1 MSAEAVALAS
11 ASGAR
16 KRAAAYL
23 ELTKPRVLAMVLLTT
38 LVGFYLGSAERFD
51 LWLALNTLFGTALA
65 AGGTLALNQYFER
78 RIDALMIR
86 TQHRP
91 LPEGRLSPPEALVFG
106 LVTTVGGCAWLWVAA
121 NFLAAAVTAAIALLY
136 LFGYTPLKRVSW
148 LCHAVGAVPGAL
160 PPVAGWAAAS
170 GRLGLEPFI
179 LFLIMCLW
187 QLPHSLSIARLYQSD
202 YARAGISM
210 LPLAGGRGNPLG
222 NPRLNPVDK
231 LILLDCIAL
240 IAAGA
245 LPTLLGFAGWIALT
259 VALTLGAMMLTFGL
273 RLARNPNAAAAARRV
288 MFASLLYLPIVFL
301 VIVLDR
307 V

>member
-1 MSAEAVALAS
+1 MNAEAVALAP

-16 KRAAAYL
+16 KRAAAYF
-23 ELTKPRVLAMVLLTT
+23 ELTKPRVVAMVLLTT

-51 LWLALNTLFGTALA
+51 LWLALNTLAATALA
-65 AGGTLALNQYFER
+65 AGGTLALNEYFER

-86 TQHRP
+86 TQHHP

-106 LVTTVGGCAWLWVAA
+106 VVATVAGCVWLWVAA

-136 LFGYTPLKRVSW
+136 LFAYTPLKRVSW

-160 PPVAGWAAAS
+160 PPVAGWAAAN
-170 GRLGLEPFI
+170 GRLGVEPLI

-210 LPLAGGRGNPLG
+210 LPLAGRG
-222 NPRLNPVDK
+222 NPVDK
-231 LILLDCIAL
+231 VILLDCLAL
-240 IAAGA
+240 IAAGT
-245 LPTLLGFAGWIALT
+245 LPTLLGFAGRVSLLVA
-259 VALTLGAMMLTFGL
+259 VALGVMMLTFGL
-273 RLARNPNAAAAARRV
+273 RLARTPNAAAAARRV
-288 MFASLLYLPIVFL
+288 MFASLFYLPIVFL

-307 V
+307 A

>member
-1 MSAEAVALAS
+1 MSAEAVALAP

-16 KRAAAYL
+16 KRVAAYI

-51 LWLALNTLFGTALA
+51 LWLALNTLAGTALA

-78 RIDALMIR
+78 GIDALMLR

-106 LVTTVGGCAWLWVAA
+106 VGATLAGCAWLWLAA
-121 NFLAAAVTAAIALLY
+121 NLLSAAVTTAIALLY
-136 LFGYTPLKRVSW
+136 LFAYTPLKRVSW
-148 LCHAVGAVPGAL
+148 ICHAVGAVPGAL

-170 GRLGLEPFI
+170 GRLGGEALI

-210 LPLAGGRGNPLG
+210 LPLKGGRGNP
-222 NPRLNPVDK
+222 VDR
-231 LILLDCIAL
+231 LILLDCVAL
-240 IAAGA
+240 VAAGA
-245 LPTLLGFAGWIALT
+245 LPTLLGFAGRISLLVA
-259 VALTLGAMMLTFGL
+259 VALGLMMLAFGL

-288 MFASLLYLPIVFL
+288 MFASLIYLPIVFL

>member
-1 MSAEAVALAS
+1 MSAEAVALAP
-11 ASGAR
+11 ASGVR
-16 KRAAAYL
+16 NRVAAYF

-51 LWLALNTLFGTALA
+51 LWLALNTLAGTALA

-78 RIDALMIR
+78 GIDALMLR

-106 LVTTVGGCAWLWVAA
+106 VVATLAGCAWLWAAA
-121 NFLAAAVTAAIALLY
+121 NLLSAAVTAAIALLY
-136 LFGYTPLKRVSW
+136 LFAYTPLKRVSW
-148 LCHAVGAVPGAL
+148 ICHAVGAVPGAL

-170 GRLGLEPFI
+170 GRLGVEPLI

-210 LPLAGGRGNPLG
+210 LPLKGGRGNP
-222 NPRLNPVDK
+222 VDR
-231 LILLDCIAL
+231 LILLDCGAL

-245 LPTLLGFAGWIALT
+245 LPTLLGFAGRVSLLVA
-259 VALTLGAMMLTFGL
+259 VALGVMMLAFGL

>member
-1 MSAEAVALAS
+1 MSAEAVALAP

-16 KRAAAYL
+16 KRVAAYI

-51 LWLALNTLFGTALA
+51 LWLALNTLAATALA

-78 RIDALMIR
+78 GIDALMIR

-91 LPEGRLSPPEALVFG
+91 LPERRLTPPEALVFG
-106 LVTTVGGCAWLWVAA
+106 IVATLAGCAWLWAAA
-121 NFLAAAVTAAIALLY
+121 NLLAAAVTAAIALLY
-136 LFGYTPLKRVSW
+136 LFAYTPLKRVSW
-148 LCHAVGAVPGAL
+148 ICHAVGAVPGAL

-170 GRLGLEPFI
+170 GRLGAEPLI

-187 QLPHSLSIARLYQSD
+187 QLPHSLSIARLYQND

-210 LPLAGGRGNPLG
+210 LPLKGGRG
-222 NPRLNPVDK
+222 NPVDK
-231 LILLDCIAL
+231 LILLDCVAL

-245 LPTLLGFAGWIALT
+245 LPTLLGFAGRISLLVA
-259 VALTLGAMMLTFGL
+259 VALGIMMLTFGI
-273 RLARNPNAAAAARRV
+273 RLARNPNTAAAARRV

-301 VIVLDR
+301 AIVLDR

>member
-1 MSAEAVALAS
+1 MSTEAVALES
-11 ASGAR
+11 LSGGR
-16 KRAAAYL
+16 KRLAAYF
-23 ELTKPRVLAMVLLTT
+23 ELTKPRVVAMVLLTT
-38 LVGFYLGSAERFD
+38 LVGFYLGSAEHFD
-51 LWLALNTLFGTALA
+51 LWLALNTLAGTALA

-91 LPEGRLSPPEALVFG
+91 LPQGRLTPAEALIFG
-106 LVTTVGGCAWLWVAA
+106 FVATVAGCAWLWLTA
-121 NFLAAAVTAAIALLY
+121 NLLAAAVTAAISLLY
-136 LFGYTPLKRVSW
+136 LFAYTPLKRVSW
-148 LCHAVGAVPGAL
+148 ICHAVGAVPGAL

-170 GRLGLEPFI
+170 GKLGLEPFV

-210 LPLAGGRGNPLG
+210 LPLARGRGNP
-222 NPRLNPVDK
+222 VDQ
-231 LILLDCIAL
+231 LILIDCVAL
-240 IAAGA
+240 ILAGA
-245 LPTLLGFAGWIALT
+245 LPTMLGFAGRVSLM
-259 VALTLGAMMLTFGL
+259 VALALGGMMLFFGL
-273 RLARNPNAAAAARRV
+273 RLARNPDAATAARRV
-288 MFASLLYLPIVFL
+288 MFASLFYLPIVFL

>member
-1 MSAEAVALAS
+1 MSVEAVALAP
-11 ASGAR
+11 ASGTR
-16 KRAAAYL
+16 KRAAAYI

-51 LWLALNTLFGTALA
+51 LWLALNTLAGTALA

-78 RIDALMIR
+78 GIDALMLR

-91 LPEGRLSPPEALVFG
+91 LPEGRLNPPEALVFG
-106 LVTTVGGCAWLWVAA
+106 VVATLAGCAWLWATA
-121 NFLAAAVTAAIALLY
+121 NLLSAAVTAAIALLY
-136 LFGYTPLKRVSW
+136 LFAYTPLKRVSW
-148 LCHAVGAVPGAL
+148 ICHAVGAVPGAL

-170 GRLGLEPFI
+170 GRLGVEPLI

-210 LPLAGGRGNPLG
+210 LPLKGGRGNP
-222 NPRLNPVDK
+222 VDR
-231 LILLDCIAL
+231 LILLDCLAL

-245 LPTLLGFAGWIALT
+245 LPTLLGFAGRISLLVA
-259 VALTLGAMMLTFGL
+259 VALGLMMLAFGL

>member
-11 ASGAR
+11 ASCAR

-106 LVTTVGGCAWLWVAA
+106 LVATVAGCAWLWATT

-136 LFGYTPLKRVSW
+136 LFAYTPLKRVSW
-148 LCHAVGAVPGAL
+148 ICHAVGAVPGAL

-170 GRLGLEPFI
+170 GRLGLEPLL

-210 LPLAGGRGNPLG
+210 LPLAGGRGNP
-222 NPRLNPVDK
+222 VDK
-231 LILLDCIAL
+231 LILLDSVAL

-245 LPTLLGFAGWIALT
+245 LPTLLGFAGWISMA
-259 VALTLGAMMLTFGL
+259 VALALGAMMLTFGL
-273 RLARNPNAAAAARRV
+273 RLARNPNAAAAARSV

>member
-78 RIDALMIR
+78 RIDALMLR

-106 LVTTVGGCAWLWVAA
+106 LVATVAGCAWLWAA
-121 NFLAAAVTAAIALLY
+121 TNFLAAAVTATIALLY
-136 LFGYTPLKRVSW
+136 LFAYTPLKRVSW
-148 LCHAVGAVPGAL
+148 VCHAVGAVPGAL

-170 GRLGLEPFI
+170 GRLGLEPLI

-210 LPLAGGRGNPLG
+210 LPLAGGRGNP
-222 NPRLNPVDK
+222 VDK
-231 LILLDCIAL
+231 VILLDCLAL

-245 LPTLLGFAGWIALT
+245 LPTLLGFAGWISLA
-259 VALTLGAMMLTFGL
+259 VAVALGAMMLTFGL
-273 RLARNPNAAAAARRV
+273 RLARNPNAAAAARSV

>member
-1 MSAEAVALAS
+1 MNAEAVALAS

-16 KRAAAYL
+16 KRAAAYF
-23 ELTKPRVLAMVLLTT
+23 ELTKPRVVAMVLLTT

-51 LWLALNTLFGTALA
+51 LWLALNTLFATALA

-91 LPEGRLSPPEALVFG
+91 LPEGRLTPPEALVFG
-106 LVTTVGGCAWLWVAA
+106 IVATVAGCAWLWVAA

-136 LFGYTPLKRVSW
+136 LFAYTPLKRVSW

-170 GRLGLEPFI
+170 GRLGVEPLI

-210 LPLAGGRGNPLG
+210 LPLAGGRGNP
-222 NPRLNPVDK
+222 VDK
-231 LILLDCIAL
+231 VILLDCVAL
-240 IAAGA
+240 IVAGA
-245 LPTLLGFAGWIALT
+245 LPTLLGFAGRISLLVA
-259 VALTLGAMMLTFGL
+259 VALGVMMLAFGL
-273 RLARNPNAAAAARRV
+273 RLARTPNAAAAARRV
-288 MFASLLYLPIVFL
+288 MFASLFYLPIVFL

-307 V
+307 A

>member
-11 ASGAR
+11 ASCAR

-106 LVTTVGGCAWLWVAA
+106 LVATVAGCAWLWAGT

-136 LFGYTPLKRVSW
+136 LFAYTPLKRVSW
-148 LCHAVGAVPGAL
+148 ICHAVGAVPGAL

-170 GRLGLEPFI
+170 GRLGLEPLL

-210 LPLAGGRGNPLG
+210 LPLAGGRGNP
-222 NPRLNPVDK
+222 VDK
-231 LILLDCIAL
+231 LILLDSVAL

-245 LPTLLGFAGWIALT
+245 LPTLLGFAGWISMA
-259 VALTLGAMMLTFGL
+259 VALALGAMMLTFGL
-273 RLARNPNAAAAARRV
+273 RLARNPNAAAAARSV

>member
-1 MSAEAVALAS
+1 MSAEAVVLAP

-16 KRAAAYL
+16 KRTAAFV
-23 ELTKPRVLAMVLLTT
+23 ELTKPRVVAMVLLTT

-51 LWLALNTLFGTALA
+51 LLLALNTLAATALA

-106 LVTTVGGCAWLWVAA
+106 IVATVAGCVWLWVAA
-121 NFLAAAVTAAIALLY
+121 NFLAAAVTAVITLLY
-136 LFGYTPLKRVSW
+136 LFAYTPLKRVSW
-148 LCHAVGAVPGAL
+148 ICHAVGAVPGAL

-170 GRLGLEPFI
+170 GRLGVEPLI

-202 YARAGISM
+202 YERAGISM
-210 LPLAGGRGNPLG
+210 LPLAGGRGNP
-222 NPRLNPVDK
+222 VDRV
-231 LILLDCIAL
+231 ILLDCAAL
-240 IAAGA
+240 ILAGA
-245 LPTLLGFAGWIALT
+245 LPTLLGFAGWISLLVA
-259 VALTLGAMMLTFGL
+259 VALGGMMLIFGL
-273 RLARNPNAAAAARRV
+273 KLARTPNAAAAARRV
-288 MFASLLYLPIVFL
+288 MFASLFYLPIVFL

>member
-78 RIDALMIR
+78 RVDALMLR

-106 LVTTVGGCAWLWVAA
+106 LVATVAGCAWLWAAA
-121 NFLAAAVTAAIALLY
+121 NFLAAAVTATIALLY
-136 LFGYTPLKRVSW
+136 LFAYTPLKRVSW
-148 LCHAVGAVPGAL
+148 VCHAVGAVPGAL

-170 GRLGLEPFI
+170 GRLGLEPLI

-210 LPLAGGRGNPLG
+210 LPLAGGRGNP
-222 NPRLNPVDK
+222 VDK
-231 LILLDCIAL
+231 VILLDCLAL
-240 IAAGA
+240 IAAGT
-245 LPTLLGFAGWIALT
+245 LPTLLGFAGWISLA
-259 VALTLGAMMLTFGL
+259 VALALGAMMLTFGL
-273 RLARNPNAAAAARRV
+273 RLARNPNAAAAARSV

>member
-1 MSAEAVALAS
+1 VNAEAVALAP

-16 KRAAAYL
+16 KRAASYF
-23 ELTKPRVLAMVLLTT
+23 ELTKPRVVAMVLLTT

-51 LWLALNTLFGTALA
+51 FWLALNTLAATALA

-78 RIDALMIR
+78 GIDALMIR

-91 LPEGRLSPPEALVFG
+91 LPEGRLTPPEALVFG
-106 LVTTVGGCAWLWVAA
+106 IIATVTGCAWLWVAA
-121 NFLAAAVTAAIALLY
+121 NFLAAAVTAGITVLY
-136 LFGYTPLKRVSW
+136 LFAYTPLKRVSW

-170 GRLGLEPFI
+170 GRLGVEPLI

-187 QLPHSLSIARLYQSD
+187 QLPHSLSIARLYQND

-210 LPLAGGRGNPLG
+210 LPLAGGRGNP
-222 NPRLNPVDK
+222 VDRV
-231 LILLDCIAL
+231 ILLDCVAL
-240 IAAGA
+240 IVAGA
-245 LPTLLGFAGWIALT
+245 LPTLLGFAGRVSLLVA
-259 VALTLGAMMLTFGL
+259 VALGVMMLVFGL
-273 RLARNPNAAAAARRV
+273 RLARTPNAAAAARRV
-288 MFASLLYLPIVFL
+288 MFASLFYLPIVFL

-307 V
+307 A

>member
-78 RIDALMIR
+78 RIDALMLR
-86 TQHRP
+86 TRHRP

-106 LVTTVGGCAWLWVAA
+106 LVAAVAGCAWLWTAT
-121 NFLAAAVTAAIALLY
+121 NFLAAAVTATIALLY
-136 LFGYTPLKRVSW
+136 LFAYTPLKRVSW
-148 LCHAVGAVPGAL
+148 ICHAVGAVPGAL

-210 LPLAGGRGNPLG
+210 LPLAGGRGNP
-222 NPRLNPVDK
+222 VDK
-231 LILLDCIAL
+231 VILLDCVAL

-245 LPTLLGFAGWIALT
+245 LPTVLGFAGWISLA
-259 VALTLGAMMLTFGL
+259 VALALGAMMLTFGL
-273 RLARNPNAAAAARRV
+273 RLARNPNAAAAARSV

>member
-1 MSAEAVALAS
+1 
-11 ASGAR
+11 
-16 KRAAAYL
+16 
-23 ELTKPRVLAMVLLTT
+23 MVLLTT

-106 LVTTVGGCAWLWVAA
+106 LVATVAGCAWLWAAA
-121 NFLAAAVTAAIALLY
+121 NLLCAAVTAAIALLY
-136 LFGYTPLKRVSW
+136 LFAYTPLKRVSW
-148 LCHAVGAVPGAL
+148 ICHAVGAVPGAL

-170 GRLGLEPFI
+170 GRLGLEPLI

-187 QLPHSLSIARLYQSD
+187 QLPHSLSIARLYQND

-210 LPLAGGRGNPLG
+210 LPLAGGRGNP
-222 NPRLNPVDK
+222 VDK
-231 LILLDCIAL
+231 LILLDCVAL
-240 IAAGA
+240 IVAGA
-245 LPTLLGFAGWIALT
+245 LPTLLGFAGWISLLVA
-259 VALTLGAMMLTFGL
+259 VALGMMMLTFGL

>member
-1 MSAEAVALAS
+1 MSAEAVALAP
-11 ASGAR
+11 ASGVR
-16 KRAAAYL
+16 KRVAAYF

-51 LWLALNTLFGTALA
+51 LWLALNTLAGTALA

-78 RIDALMIR
+78 GIDALMLR

-106 LVTTVGGCAWLWVAA
+106 IVATLAGCAWLWAAA
-121 NFLAAAVTAAIALLY
+121 NLLSAAVTAAIALLY
-136 LFGYTPLKRVSW
+136 LFAYTPLKRVSW
-148 LCHAVGAVPGAL
+148 ICHAVGAVPGAL

-170 GRLGLEPFI
+170 GRLGVEPLI

-210 LPLAGGRGNPLG
+210 LPLKGGRGNP
-222 NPRLNPVDK
+222 VDR
-231 LILLDCIAL
+231 LILLDCGAL

-245 LPTLLGFAGWIALT
+245 LPTLLGFAGRVSLLVA
-259 VALTLGAMMLTFGL
+259 VALGVMMLAFGL

>member
-16 KRAAAYL
+16 KRVAAYL

-78 RIDALMIR
+78 RIDALMLR

-106 LVTTVGGCAWLWVAA
+106 LVATVAGCAWLWAA
-121 NFLAAAVTAAIALLY
+121 TNFLAAAVTATIALLY
-136 LFGYTPLKRVSW
+136 LFAYTPLKRVSW
-148 LCHAVGAVPGAL
+148 VCHAVGAVPGAL

-170 GRLGLEPFI
+170 GRLGLEPLI

-210 LPLAGGRGNPLG
+210 LPLAGGRGNP
-222 NPRLNPVDK
+222 VDK
-231 LILLDCIAL
+231 VILLDCLAL

-245 LPTLLGFAGWIALT
+245 LPTLLGFAGWISLA
-259 VALTLGAMMLTFGL
+259 VALALGAMMLTFGL
-273 RLARNPNAAAAARRV
+273 SLARNPNAAAAARSV

>member
-11 ASGAR
+11 ASCAR

-106 LVTTVGGCAWLWVAA
+106 LVATVAGCAWLWAGT

-136 LFGYTPLKRVSW
+136 LFAYTPLKRVSW
-148 LCHAVGAVPGAL
+148 ICHAVGAVPGAL

-170 GRLGLEPFI
+170 GRLGLEPLI

-210 LPLAGGRGNPLG
+210 LPLAGGRGNP
-222 NPRLNPVDK
+222 VDK
-231 LILLDCIAL
+231 LILLDSVAL

-245 LPTLLGFAGWIALT
+245 LPTLLGFAGWISMA
-259 VALTLGAMMLTFGL
+259 VALALGAMMLTFGL
-273 RLARNPNAAAAARRV
+273 RLARNPNAAAAARSV

>member
-1 MSAEAVALAS
+1 MSAEAVAYAP
-11 ASGAR
+11 ASGTR
-16 KRAAAYL
+16 KRVAAYF

-38 LVGFYLGSAERFD
+38 LVGFYLGSAEHFD
-51 LWLALNTLFGTALA
+51 LWLALNTLAGTALA

-78 RIDALMIR
+78 GLDALMIR

-91 LPEGRLSPPEALVFG
+91 LPEGRLSPLEALVFG
-106 LVTTVGGCAWLWVAA
+106 VVATIVGCAWLWGAA
-121 NFLAAAVTAAIALLY
+121 NFLSAAVTAVIALLY
-136 LFGYTPLKRVSW
+136 LFAYTPLKRVSW
-148 LCHAVGAVPGAL
+148 ICHVVGAVPGAL

-170 GRLGLEPFI
+170 GRLGIEPFI

-210 LPLAGGRGNPLG
+210 LPLAGGRGN
-222 NPRLNPVDK
+222 RVDK
-231 LILLDCIAL
+231 LILFDCVAL

-245 LPTLLGFAGWIALT
+245 LPTILGFAGWVSMM
-259 VALTLGAMMLTFGL
+259 VAVVLGVMMLAFGL
-273 RLARNPNAAAAARRV
+273 RLARTPNAAAAARRV
-288 MFASLLYLPIVFL
+288 MFASLIYLPIVFL

>member
-1 MSAEAVALAS
+1 MSAEAVALVS
-11 ASGAR
+11 SSGAR
-16 KRAAAYL
+16 KRVAAYL

-38 LVGFYLGSAERFD
+38 LIGFYLGSAERFD
-51 LWLALNTLFGTALA
+51 LWRALNTLLGTALA

-78 RIDALMIR
+78 RIDALMLR

-91 LPEGRLSPPEALVFG
+91 LPEGRLSPPEAMVFG
-106 LVTTVGGCAWLWVAA
+106 LVATAAGCAWLWAAA
-121 NFLAAAVTAAIALLY
+121 NSLAAAVTAAIALLY
-136 LFGYTPLKRVSW
+136 LFAYTPLKRVSW
-148 LCHAVGAVPGAL
+148 ICHAVGAVPGAL

-170 GRLGLEPFI
+170 GKLGLEPFI

-210 LPLAGGRGNPLG
+210 LPLAGGRGNP
-222 NPRLNPVDK
+222 VDK
-231 LILLDCIAL
+231 LILLDCVAL
-240 IAAGA
+240 IAAGT
-245 LPTLLGFAGWIALT
+245 LPTLLGFAGWISFG
-259 VALTLGAMMLTFGL
+259 VAVALGAMMLIFGL

>member
-1 MSAEAVALAS
+1 MSVEAVALAPV
-11 ASGAR
+11 SGAR

-51 LWLALNTLFGTALA
+51 LWLALNTLAGTALA

-78 RIDALMIR
+78 RIDALMLR

-106 LVTTVGGCAWLWVAA
+106 VVATVAGCVWLWVAA
-121 NFLAAAVTAAIALLY
+121 NLLSAAVTAAIALLY
-136 LFGYTPLKRVSW
+136 LFAYTPLKRVSW
-148 LCHAVGAVPGAL
+148 ICHAVGAVPGAL

-170 GRLGLEPFI
+170 GRLGIEPLI

-187 QLPHSLSIARLYQSD
+187 QLPHSLSIARLYQND

-210 LPLAGGRGNPLG
+210 LPLAGGRGNP
-222 NPRLNPVDK
+222 VDK
-231 LILLDCIAL
+231 LILLDCMAL

-245 LPTLLGFAGWIALT
+245 LPTLLGFAGRVSLLVA
-259 VALTLGAMMLTFGL
+259 VALGLMMLTFGL
-273 RLARNPNAAAAARRV
+273 RLARTPNAAAAARRV
-288 MFASLLYLPIVFL
+288 MFASLFYLPIVFL

>member
-1 MSAEAVALAS
+1 VSVEAVALAP

-16 KRAAAYL
+16 KRVAAYI

-51 LWLALNTLFGTALA
+51 FWLALNTLAGTALA

-78 RIDALMIR
+78 GIDALMLR
-86 TQHRP
+86 TRHRP

-106 LVTTVGGCAWLWVAA
+106 VLATVAGCVWLWAAA
-121 NFLAAAVTAAIALLY
+121 NLLAAAVTAAIALLY
-136 LFGYTPLKRVSW
+136 LFAYTPLKRVSW
-148 LCHAVGAVPGAL
+148 ICHAVGAVPGAL

-170 GRLGLEPFI
+170 GRLGVEPFV

-187 QLPHSLSIARLYQSD
+187 QLPHSLSIARLYQND

-210 LPLAGGRGNPLG
+210 LPLAGGRGNP
-222 NPRLNPVDK
+222 VDK
-231 LILLDCIAL
+231 LILLDCLAL

-245 LPTLLGFAGWIALT
+245 LPTALGFAGRVSLL
-259 VALTLGAMMLTFGL
+259 VAVGLGAMMLVFGL
-273 RLARNPNAAAAARRV
+273 RLARTPNAAAAARRV
-288 MFASLLYLPIVFL
+288 MFASLFYLPIVFL

-307 V
+307 I

>member
-1 MSAEAVALAS
+1 MNAEAVALAP
-11 ASGAR
+11 ASGTR
-16 KRAAAYL
+16 KRAAAYF
-23 ELTKPRVLAMVLLTT
+23 ELTKPRVVAMVLLTT
-38 LVGFYLGSAERFD
+38 LVGFYLGSAERFNF
-51 LWLALNTLFGTALA
+51 WLALNTLAATALA

-78 RIDALMIR
+78 GIDALMIR

-91 LPEGRLSPPEALVFG
+91 LPEGRLTPPEALVFG
-106 LVTTVGGCAWLWVAA
+106 IVATVVGCAWLWVAA

-136 LFGYTPLKRVSW
+136 LFAYTPLKRVSW
-148 LCHAVGAVPGAL
+148 ICHAVGAVPGAL

-170 GRLGLEPFI
+170 GRLGVEPLI

-210 LPLAGGRGNPLG
+210 LPLAGGRGNP
-222 NPRLNPVDK
+222 VDK
-231 LILLDCIAL
+231 VILLDCVAL
-240 IAAGA
+240 IMAGA
-245 LPTLLGFAGWIALT
+245 LPTLLGFAGRISLLVA
-259 VALTLGAMMLTFGL
+259 VALGVMMLTFGL
-273 RLARNPNAAAAARRV
+273 RLARTPHAAAAARRV
-288 MFASLLYLPIVFL
+288 MFASLFYLPIVFL

>member
-1 MSAEAVALAS
+1 VSAEAVALAP

-16 KRAAAYL
+16 KRVAAYL

-51 LWLALNTLFGTALA
+51 LWLALNTLAATALA
-65 AGGTLALNQYFER
+65 AGGTLALNQYLER
-78 RIDALMIR
+78 DLDALMIR

-91 LPEGRLSPPEALVFG
+91 LPERRLSPPEALVFG
-106 LVTTVGGCAWLWVAA
+106 VLATVAGCVWLWAAA
-121 NFLAAAVTAAIALLY
+121 NLLAAAVTAAIALLY
-136 LFGYTPLKRVSW
+136 LFAYTPLKKVSW
-148 LCHAVGAVPGAL
+148 ICHAVGAVPGAL

-170 GRLGLEPFI
+170 GRLGVEPFI

-210 LPLAGGRGNPLG
+210 LPLKGGRGNP
-222 NPRLNPVDK
+222 VDR
-231 LILLDCIAL
+231 LILLDCVAL
-240 IAAGA
+240 IAAGV
-245 LPTLLGFAGWIALT
+245 LPTALGFAGRISLLVT
-259 VALTLGAMMLTFGL
+259 VALGVMMLTFGL
-273 RLARNPNAAAAARRV
+273 RLARTPDAAAAARRV

-301 VIVLDR
+301 AIVLDR

>member
-1 MSAEAVALAS
+1 
-11 ASGAR
+11 
-16 KRAAAYL
+16 
-23 ELTKPRVLAMVLLTT
+23 MVLLTT

-106 LVTTVGGCAWLWVAA
+106 LVATVAGCAWLWAAA

-136 LFGYTPLKRVSW
+136 LFAYTPLKRVSW
-148 LCHAVGAVPGAL
+148 ICHAVGAVPGAL

-170 GRLGLEPFI
+170 GRLGLEPFV

-210 LPLAGGRGNPLG
+210 LPLAGGRGNP
-222 NPRLNPVDK
+222 VDK
-231 LILLDCIAL
+231 LILLDCVAL

-245 LPTLLGFAGWIALT
+245 LPTLLGFAGWISMA
-259 VALTLGAMMLTFGL
+259 VALALGAMMLTFGL
-273 RLARNPNAAAAARRV
+273 RLARDPNAAAAARRV